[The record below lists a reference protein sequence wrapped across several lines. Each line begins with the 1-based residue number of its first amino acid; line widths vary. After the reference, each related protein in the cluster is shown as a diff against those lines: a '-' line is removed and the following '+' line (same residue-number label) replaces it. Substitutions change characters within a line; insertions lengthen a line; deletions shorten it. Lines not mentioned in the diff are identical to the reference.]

1 MGVFAGP
8 NIVEDGLMLYLDA
21 ADPKSYPGSGTT
33 WFDLSGNGRHAT
45 LRNSGAG
52 LPSHAT
58 NNNGYFDFTPNGSY
72 ATVPHDSEIASA
84 AFDDSWNFTI
94 GGWINIHSFLNYG
107 TIINKADSGWYSE
120 TTNGIWVESSG
131 GSRVLPIS
139 ATAETGNP
147 SGSLHYHQL
156 NPANGSGALDLVVT
170 NSWIRVDYVGLGT
183 NNTKAYINAIDTNQQ
198 AQAGS
203 ISRTRNTNTADI
215 VIGTRSAT
223 SGSANNPPQLD
234 AFVASVHVYGRG
246 LSADEIKQNYE
257 ATKGRFGT
265 L

>member
-8 NIVEDGLMLYLDA
+8 NVVEDGLMLYLDA

-45 LRNSGAG
+45 LKNSSAG
-52 LPSHAT
+52 LPSHST
-58 NNNGYFDFTPNGSY
+58 NNKGIFDFTPNGSY

-94 GGWINIHSFLNYG
+94 GGWLNIHSFLNYG
-107 TIINKADSGWYSE
+107 TLINKADSGWYSE
-120 TTNGIWVESSG
+120 STNGIWVEAASG
-131 GSRVLPIS
+131 GRITCIS
-139 ATAETGNP
+139 STAETSKP
-147 SGSLHYHQL
+147 SGYIHAHFLY
-156 NPANGSGALDLVVT
+156 PGSSGNSIVNQVVE
-170 NSWIRVDYVGLGT
+170 NSWLNINYVGLGT
-183 NNTKAYINAIDTNQQ
+183 NSTKVYINGEDTNQ
-198 AQAGS
+198 AGNPGNT

-215 VIGTRSAT
+215 AIGTRSSPVLAT
-223 SGSANNPPQLD
+223 PQLD